1 MYYYSTLFRNR
12 VALNKI
18 FSSIIQWPVYWYLH
32 SVHEIPIVY
41 CCKLH
46 VSLTKLCGREIAL
59 TKLCERDVAFFFKVD
74 NPIVIVH
81 IYLVLSWSSV
91 RCSDASYPQLLCV
104 LFKYGKYL
112 IFIPFF
118 NVLYER
124 VYLDGAYHGS
134 NMTRL
139 MYIN

>member
-1 MYYYSTLFRNR
+1 MQKYRAQRRVCRNVLSVMRFLWKSTTFNYMYYYSTLFRNR

-59 TKLCERDVAFFFKVD
+59 TKLCERDIAFFFKVD

-81 IYLVLSWSSV
+81 IYLVLSWV
-91 RCSDASYPQLLCV
+91 WGVQMRAIPNYCV
-104 LFKYGKYL
+104 
-112 IFIPFF
+112 FF
-118 NVLYER
+118 V
-124 VYLDGAYHGS
+124 
-134 NMTRL
+134 NMEN
-139 MYIN
+139 I